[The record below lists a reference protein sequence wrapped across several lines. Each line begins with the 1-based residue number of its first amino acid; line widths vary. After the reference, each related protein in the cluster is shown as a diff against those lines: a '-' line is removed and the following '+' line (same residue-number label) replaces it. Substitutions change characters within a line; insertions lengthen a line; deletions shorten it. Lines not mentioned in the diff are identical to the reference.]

1 MRRLLAGLTIGALA
15 FGAGAVGAKVATVT
29 NPMSADLNANTFQ
42 VYNAAGY
49 GVNGDETNIGA
60 NYVGTHEY
68 LFSVNH
74 GVLDDPIVEAMA
86 GTLAPSADT
95 GAATFKPGSIYL
107 RHVDATHGELWF
119 KTGPTAADWACIA
132 GCSTG

>member
-1 MRRLLAGLTIGALA
+1 MRRLLAGLTLGALIFGVA
-15 FGAGAVGAKVATVT
+15 FAGAKVATVT
-29 NPMSADLNANTFQ
+29 NPMSADLNANHFQ

-60 NYVGTHEY
+60 NYVATHEY
-68 LFSVNH
+68 WFSVNP
-74 GVLDDPIVEAMA
+74 GPLDDPIVEAKA

-95 GAATFKPGSIYL
+95 GAATFKTGSIYL

-119 KTGPTAADWACIA
+119 KTGPTAADWTCIA
-132 GCSTG
+132 GCS